1 VIALSVEK
9 FNVVDIV
16 IVDPKTDRVVL
27 TISDHLEWGDTV
39 GHQTILQGKFNAYLA
54 FVESGE
60 ILQAYPDAKERR
72 VTFRV
77 VFKYCPDPEG
87 EQFLLRA
94 RKVIEEAGFE
104 LRTEL
109 FGDFAPAQREGC
121 RDP

>member
-1 VIALSVEK
+1 MSVEK
-9 FNVVDIV
+9 FNVVDV
-16 IVDPKTDRVVL
+16 VSVDPKTDCVVL
-27 TISDHLEWGDTV
+27 TISDHLDWEDTV
-39 GHQTILQGKFNAYLA
+39 GHQTLLQGKFNAYLA

-77 VFKYCPDPEG
+77 VFKYRPDPEG

-104 LRTEL
+104 LRTEP
-109 FGDFAPAQREGC
+109 FFDFDPAQREVR
-121 RDP
+121 RDR